1 MNGTKSSAAWGR
13 IDVNTEHDLSPAT
26 VCSIPD
32 DELAVN
38 PARRCRTTASKRAA
52 AALFPPSGAAAASGE
67 RAYRAIEIRYHQ
79 TDTDDLA
86 EQVGAPRTGSVSCCH
101 CQAQLEVPCMGYG
114 DLVRRA
120 EAAGWHY
127 RPARHGRERA
137 WCPRCQHDAGSAA

>member
-1 MNGTKSSAAWGR
+1 MNGTKSAAAWAR
-13 IDVNTEHDLSPAT
+13 MDANTEHGLSPAT
-26 VCSIPD
+26 FRSILD
-32 DELAVN
+32 GELETN
-38 PARRCRTTASKRAA
+38 PARRCRTVVSNTAA

-67 RAYRAIEIRYHQ
+67 RAYRAIEIRDHQ
-79 TDTDDLA
+79 TDTDDLP
-86 EQVGAPRTGSVSCCH
+86 EQVGAPRIGSVSCCR
-101 CQAQLEVPCMGYG
+101 CIAQLEVPCMGYG